1 METIYIESQ
10 KSAYNFYTCDT
21 KILTMSLPISFIS
34 KSLSISEKQVSTT
47 INLLAEKATV
57 PFISRYRKEMTGG
70 LDEVQIENIQI
81 AFLKLKDLEKRKK
94 TILETISEQG
104 NLSKELKEKIEKSWD
119 SNELEDLY
127 LPFKPRRKSRADK
140 AIELGLAPLAK
151 MLMSQQGASFSSMAE
166 RFVKG
171 EVESINEA
179 IKGAQ
184 DIAALWISERQYIRQ
199 KIRGLFWREGVLKS
213 KMVKGKEEEGEKFK
227 DYFSFEEPIKRIKS
241 HRFLAVYRGQK
252 EGVLKVVIEPPTKEA
267 IIMVA
272 DSVIKQDGDFKK
284 EIQEVVKDVYTRLLK
299 TSIETEVKKDL
310 KTQADIEAIKVFAE
324 NLRQLLLQSPLGG
337 KRTLA
342 IDPGFRSG
350 CKVVCLSENG
360 DLVGNSTIFPH
371 PPQNKTTDAMK
382 KISTMVQQYKIE
394 AIAIGNGTAGRETE
408 AFIKRIR
415 FNTKVNVYMV
425 NEAGA
430 SIYSASKIAREEF
443 PDYDVTV
450 RGAVSIGRRL
460 MDPLAELVKI
470 DPKSIGV
477 GQYQHDVDQA
487 ILKQRLDSVVESS
500 VNRVGVDVNTASKY
514 ILTYV
519 SGIGPQIAENI
530 VEYRKQNGDFTAR
543 KELNKVP
550 KLGTKAFEQSAGFLR
565 ISNGE
570 NPLDNSAVHP
580 ESYSLVK
587 KMAKDAK
594 CSLNELI
601 GNEEL
606 VGGLRIEKYI
616 TKEIGEITLNDLIK
630 ELVKPSR
637 DPRKIARVFEFDK
650 RLRSLADVEQGME
663 IVGIVNNV
671 TNFGAFVDIGIKE
684 SGLIHISNLADAY
697 VSNPADIVS
706 VHQHVKTKVISIDF
720 DRKRIGLKLI

>member
-1 METIYIESQ
+1 METIYIETK
-10 KSAYNFYTCDT
+10 KSVYNFYTCDT

-47 INLLAEKATV
+47 INLLEEKATV
-57 PFISRYRKEMTGG
+57 PFISRYRKQMTGG
-70 LDEVQIENIQI
+70 LDEVQIDNIQM

-94 TILETISEQG
+94 TILETILDQG
-104 NLSKELKEKIEKSWD
+104 NLIQELKEKIENSWD
-119 SNELEDLY
+119 SNQLEDLY

-140 AIELGLAPLAK
+140 AIELGLEPLAK

-171 EVESINEA
+171 EVENINEA

-199 KIRGLFWREGVLKS
+199 KIRGLFWRKGVLKS

-252 EGVLKVVIEPPTKEA
+252 EGVLKVAIEPPTKEA
-267 IIMVA
+267 ILMVA
-272 DSVIKQDGDFKK
+272 DSVLKRDGDFKK

-299 TSIETEVKKDL
+299 ISIETEVKKDL
-310 KTQADIEAIKVFAE
+310 KTQADVEAIKVFAE

-337 KRTLA
+337 KRILA

-360 DLVGNSTIFPH
+360 DLVGNSSIFPH

-415 FNTKVNVYMV
+415 FNTKVNVYIV

-487 ILKQRLDSVVESS
+487 VLKQRLDSVVESS

-530 VEYRKQNGDFTAR
+530 VAYRKQNGDFTAR

-565 ISNGE
+565 ISNAE

-580 ESYSLVK
+580 ESYSLVQ

-601 GNEEL
+601 GNEAL
-606 VGGLRIEKYI
+606 VGDLDIKNYI
-616 TKEIGEITLNDLIK
+616 TKEVGELTLNDLIK

-650 RLRSLADVEQGME
+650 RLRSIADVEQGME

-684 SGLIHISNLADAY
+684 SGLIHISNLADSY

-706 VHQHVKTKVISIDF
+706 VHQHVQAKVISIDV

>member
-1 METIYIESQ
+1 METIYTESQ

-47 INLLAEKATV
+47 INLLEEKATV

-70 LDEVQIENIQI
+70 LDEVQIEKIQI
-81 AFLKLKDLEKRKK
+81 AFLKFKELEKRKK
-94 TILETISEQG
+94 TILNTISEQG
-104 NLSKELKEKIEKSWD
+104 NLIQELKEKIENSWD

-171 EVESINEA
+171 ELENINEA

-241 HRFLAVYRGQK
+241 HRFLAIYRGQK
-252 EGVLKVVIEPPTKEA
+252 EGVLKVAIEPPTKEA
-267 IIMVA
+267 ILMVA
-272 DSVIKQDGDFKK
+272 DSVLKRDGDFKK

-299 TSIETEVKKDL
+299 ISIETEVKKDL
-310 KTQADIEAIKVFAE
+310 KTQADVEAIKVFAE
-324 NLRQLLLQSPLGG
+324 NFRQLLLQSPLGG

-394 AIAIGNGTAGRETE
+394 AIALGNGTAGRETE

-415 FNTKVNVYMV
+415 FNTKVNVYIV

-487 ILKQRLDSVVESS
+487 VLKQRLDSVVESS

-565 ISNGE
+565 ISNAE

-580 ESYSLVK
+580 ESYSLVQ

-601 GNEEL
+601 GNEAL
-606 VGGLRIEKYI
+606 VGDLDIKNYI
-616 TKEIGEITLNDLIK
+616 TKEVGELTLNDLIK
-630 ELVKPSR
+630 ELIKPSR

-671 TNFGAFVDIGIKE
+671 TNFGAIVDIGIKE
-684 SGLIHISNLADAY
+684 SGLIHISNLADSY
-697 VSNPADIVS
+697 VSNPADVVS
-706 VHQHVKTKVISIDF
+706 VHQHVKAKVISIDI
-720 DRKRIGLKLI
+720 DRKRIGLKLL

>member
-1 METIYIESQ
+1 METIYIQSK
-10 KSAYNFYTCDT
+10 KSVYNFYTCDT

-47 INLLAEKATV
+47 INLLEEKATV
-57 PFISRYRKEMTGG
+57 PFISRYRKQMTGG

-81 AFLKLKDLEKRKK
+81 ALLKLKDIEKRKK

-104 NLSKELKEKIEKSWD
+104 NLSKELKEKIENSWEI
-119 SNELEDLY
+119 NELEDFY

-140 AIELGLAPLAK
+140 AIELGLVPLAK
-151 MLMSQQGASFSSMAE
+151 ILMSQTGASFSSMAE

-171 EVESINEA
+171 EVKNINEA

-252 EGVLKVVIEPPTKEA
+252 EGVLKVVIEPPKKEA
-267 IIMVA
+267 ILMVS
-272 DSVIKQDGDFKK
+272 DSVIKHNGDFNK

-299 TSIETEVKKDL
+299 TSIESEVKKDL
-310 KTQADIEAIKVFAE
+310 KTQADVEAIKVFAE

-371 PPQNKTTDAMK
+371 PPQNKGADAMK

-408 AFIKRIR
+408 AFIKRVR
-415 FNTKVNVYMV
+415 FSTKVNVYIV

-477 GQYQHDVDQA
+477 GQYQHDVDQ
-487 ILKQRLDSVVESS
+487 S
-500 VNRVGVDVNTASKY
+500 
-514 ILTYV
+514 
-519 SGIGPQIAENI
+519 NI
-530 VEYRKQNGDFTAR
+530 K
-543 KELNKVP
+543 
-550 KLGTKAFEQSAGFLR
+550 TKAR
-565 ISNGE
+565 
-570 NPLDNSAVHP
+570 
-580 ESYSLVK
+580 
-587 KMAKDAK
+587 
-594 CSLNELI
+594 
-601 GNEEL
+601 
-606 VGGLRIEKYI
+606 
-616 TKEIGEITLNDLIK
+616 
-630 ELVKPSR
+630 
-637 DPRKIARVFEFDK
+637 
-650 RLRSLADVEQGME
+650 
-663 IVGIVNNV
+663 
-671 TNFGAFVDIGIKE
+671 FGC
-684 SGLIHISNLADAY
+684 
-697 VSNPADIVS
+697 
-706 VHQHVKTKVISIDF
+706 
-720 DRKRIGLKLI
+720 

>member
-1 METIYIESQ
+1 METIYIEQQ

>member
-1 METIYIESQ
+1 
-10 KSAYNFYTCDT
+10 
-21 KILTMSLPISFIS
+21 MSLPISFIS

-47 INLLAEKATV
+47 INLLEEKATV
-57 PFISRYRKEMTGG
+57 PFISRYRKQMTGG
-70 LDEVQIENIQI
+70 LDEVQIDNIQM

-94 TILETISEQG
+94 TILETILDQG
-104 NLSKELKEKIEKSWD
+104 NLIQELKEKIENSWD
-119 SNELEDLY
+119 SNQLEDLY

-140 AIELGLAPLAK
+140 AIELGLEPLAK

-171 EVESINEA
+171 EVENINEA

-199 KIRGLFWREGVLKS
+199 KIRGLFWRKGVLKS

-252 EGVLKVVIEPPTKEA
+252 EGVLKVAIEPPTKEA
-267 IIMVA
+267 ILMVA
-272 DSVIKQDGDFKK
+272 DSVLKRDGDFKK

-299 TSIETEVKKDL
+299 ISIETEVKKDL
-310 KTQADIEAIKVFAE
+310 KTQADVEAIKVFAE

-337 KRTLA
+337 KRILA

-360 DLVGNSTIFPH
+360 DLVGNSSIFPH

-415 FNTKVNVYMV
+415 FNTKVNVYIV

-487 ILKQRLDSVVESS
+487 VLKQRLDSVVESS

-530 VEYRKQNGDFTAR
+530 VAYRKQNGDFTAR

-565 ISNGE
+565 ISNAE

-580 ESYSLVK
+580 ESYSLVQ

-601 GNEEL
+601 GNEAL
-606 VGGLRIEKYI
+606 VGDLDIKNYI
-616 TKEIGEITLNDLIK
+616 TKEVGELTLNDLIK

-650 RLRSLADVEQGME
+650 RLRSIADVEQGME

-684 SGLIHISNLADAY
+684 SGLIHISNLADSY

-706 VHQHVKTKVISIDF
+706 VHQHVQAKVISIDV

>member
-1 METIYIESQ
+1 METIYIETK
-10 KSAYNFYTCDT
+10 KSVYNFYTCDT

-47 INLLAEKATV
+47 INLLEEKATV
-57 PFISRYRKEMTGG
+57 PFISRYRKQMTGG
-70 LDEVQIENIQI
+70 LDEVQIDNIQM

-94 TILETISEQG
+94 TILETILDQG
-104 NLSKELKEKIEKSWD
+104 NLIQELKEKIENSWD
-119 SNELEDLY
+119 SNQLEDLY

-140 AIELGLAPLAK
+140 AIELGLEPLAK

-171 EVESINEA
+171 EVENINEA

-199 KIRGLFWREGVLKS
+199 KIRGLFWRKGVLKS

-252 EGVLKVVIEPPTKEA
+252 EGVLKVAIEPPTKEA
-267 IIMVA
+267 ILMVA
-272 DSVIKQDGDFKK
+272 DSVLKRDGDFKK

-310 KTQADIEAIKVFAE
+310 KTQADVEAIKVFAE

-337 KRTLA
+337 KRILA

-360 DLVGNSTIFPH
+360 DLVGNSSIFPH

-415 FNTKVNVYMV
+415 FNTKVNVYIV

-487 ILKQRLDSVVESS
+487 VLKQRLDSVVESS

-530 VEYRKQNGDFTAR
+530 VAYRKQNGDFTAR

-565 ISNGE
+565 ISNAE

-580 ESYSLVK
+580 ESYSLVQ

-601 GNEEL
+601 GNEAL
-606 VGGLRIEKYI
+606 VGDLDIKNYI
-616 TKEIGEITLNDLIK
+616 TKEVGELTLNDLIK

-650 RLRSLADVEQGME
+650 RLRSIADVEQGME

-684 SGLIHISNLADAY
+684 SGLIHISNLADSY

-706 VHQHVKTKVISIDF
+706 VHQHVQAKVISIDV

>member
-1 METIYIESQ
+1 LETIYIETK
-10 KSAYNFYTCDT
+10 KSVYNFYTCDT

-47 INLLAEKATV
+47 INLLEEKATV
-57 PFISRYRKEMTGG
+57 PFISRYRKQMTGG
-70 LDEVQIENIQI
+70 LDEVQIDNIQM

-94 TILETISEQG
+94 TILETILDQG
-104 NLSKELKEKIEKSWD
+104 NLIQELKEKIENSWD
-119 SNELEDLY
+119 SNQLEDLY

-140 AIELGLAPLAK
+140 AIELGLEPLAK
-151 MLMSQQGASFSSMAE
+151 MLMSQQGASFSSLAE
-166 RFVKG
+166 RFVIG
-171 EVESINEA
+171 EVENINEA

-199 KIRGLFWREGVLKS
+199 KIRGLFWRKGVLKS

-252 EGVLKVVIEPPTKEA
+252 EGVLKVAIEPPTKEA
-267 IIMVA
+267 ILMVA
-272 DSVIKQDGDFKK
+272 DSVLKRDGDFKK

-299 TSIETEVKKDL
+299 ISIETEVKKDL
-310 KTQADIEAIKVFAE
+310 KTQADVEAIKVFAE

-337 KRTLA
+337 KRILA

-360 DLVGNSTIFPH
+360 DLVGNSSIFPH

-415 FNTKVNVYMV
+415 FNTKVNVYIV

-487 ILKQRLDSVVESS
+487 VLKQRLDSVVESS

-530 VEYRKQNGDFTAR
+530 VAYRKQNGDFTAR

-565 ISNGE
+565 ISNAE

-580 ESYSLVK
+580 ESYSLVQ

-601 GNEEL
+601 GNEAL
-606 VGGLRIEKYI
+606 VGDLDIKNYI
-616 TKEIGEITLNDLIK
+616 TKEVGELTLNDLIK

-650 RLRSLADVEQGME
+650 RLRSIADVEQGME

-684 SGLIHISNLADAY
+684 SGLIHISNLADGY

-706 VHQHVKTKVISIDF
+706 VHQHVQAKVISIDV

>member
-21 KILTMSLPISFIS
+21 KILIMSLPTSFIS

-47 INLLAEKATV
+47 INLLEEKATV
-57 PFISRYRKEMTGG
+57 PFISRYRKEITGG

-81 AFLKLKDLEKRKK
+81 AFLKFKDLEKRKK
-94 TILETISEQG
+94 TILNTISEQG
-104 NLSKELKEKIEKSWD
+104 NLIQELKEKIENSWD

-371 PPQNKTTDAMK
+371 PPQNKTTDAIK
-382 KISTMVQQYKIE
+382 KISTMMQQYKIE

>member
-1 METIYIESQ
+1 LETIYIEQQ

>member
-1 METIYIESQ
+1 METIYIEQQ

-284 EIQEVVKDVYTRLLK
+284 EIQEVVKDVYARLLK

>member
-1 METIYIESQ
+1 METIYIETK
-10 KSAYNFYTCDT
+10 KSVYNFYTCDT

-47 INLLAEKATV
+47 INLLEEKATV
-57 PFISRYRKEMTGG
+57 PFISRYRKQMTGG
-70 LDEVQIENIQI
+70 LDEVQIDNIQM

-94 TILETISEQG
+94 TILETILDQG
-104 NLSKELKEKIEKSWD
+104 NLIQELKEKIENSWD
-119 SNELEDLY
+119 SNQLEDLY

-140 AIELGLAPLAK
+140 AIELGLEPLAK

-171 EVESINEA
+171 EVENINEA

-199 KIRGLFWREGVLKS
+199 KIRGLFWRKGVLKS

-267 IIMVA
+267 ILMVA
-272 DSVIKQDGDFKK
+272 DSVLKRDGDFKK

-310 KTQADIEAIKVFAE
+310 KTQADVEAIKVFAE

-337 KRTLA
+337 KRILA

-415 FNTKVNVYMV
+415 FNTKVNVYIV

-530 VEYRKQNGDFTAR
+530 VAYRKQNGDFTAR

-565 ISNGE
+565 ISNAE

-580 ESYSLVK
+580 ESYSLVQ

-601 GNEEL
+601 GNEAL
-606 VGGLRIEKYI
+606 VGDLDIKNYI
-616 TKEIGEITLNDLIK
+616 TKEVGELTLNDLIK

-650 RLRSLADVEQGME
+650 RLRSIADVEQGME

-684 SGLIHISNLADAY
+684 SGLIHISNLADSY

-706 VHQHVKTKVISIDF
+706 VHQHVQAKVISIDV

>member
-1 METIYIESQ
+1 METIYIESK
-10 KSAYNFYTCDT
+10 KSVYNFYTCDT

-47 INLLAEKATV
+47 INLLEEKATV
-57 PFISRYRKEMTGG
+57 PFISRYRKQMTGG

-104 NLSKELKEKIEKSWD
+104 NLIQELKEKIENSWD

-140 AIELGLAPLAK
+140 AIELGLEPLAK

-171 EVESINEA
+171 EVENINEA

-267 IIMVA
+267 ILMVA
-272 DSVIKQDGDFKK
+272 DSVLKRDGDFKK

-310 KTQADIEAIKVFAE
+310 KTQADVEAIKVFAE

-337 KRTLA
+337 KRILA

-415 FNTKVNVYMV
+415 FNTKVNVYIV

-530 VEYRKQNGDFTAR
+530 VAYRKQNGDFTAR

-565 ISNGE
+565 ISNAE

-580 ESYSLVK
+580 ESYSLVQ

-601 GNEEL
+601 GNEAL
-606 VGGLRIEKYI
+606 VGDLDIKNYI
-616 TKEIGEITLNDLIK
+616 TKEVGELTLNDLIK

-650 RLRSLADVEQGME
+650 RLRSIADVEQGME

-684 SGLIHISNLADAY
+684 SGLIHISNLADSY

-706 VHQHVKTKVISIDF
+706 VHQHVQAKVISIDV

>member
-1 METIYIESQ
+1 
-10 KSAYNFYTCDT
+10 
-21 KILTMSLPISFIS
+21 MSIPISFIS

-47 INLLAEKATV
+47 INLLEENATV

-81 AFLKLKDLEKRKK
+81 AFLKLKDIEKRKK
-94 TILETISEQG
+94 TILATISEQG
-104 NLSKELKEKIEKSWD
+104 NLSEELKEKIENSWEI
-119 SNELEDLY
+119 NELEDFY

-140 AIELGLAPLAK
+140 AIEFGLEPLAK
-151 MLMSQQGASFSSMAE
+151 ILMSQKGSSLSSIAE
-166 RFVKG
+166 QYVTG
-171 EVESINEA
+171 EVKNINEA

-267 IIMVA
+267 ILMVA
-272 DSVIKQDGDFKK
+272 DSIIKQDGCFNK
-284 EIQEVVKDVYTRLLK
+284 EIQEVVKDVYIRLLK

-310 KTQADIEAIKVFAE
+310 KIQADVEAIKVFAE

-415 FNTKVNVYMV
+415 FNTKVNVYIV

-477 GQYQHDVDQA
+477 GQYQHDVDQT

-530 VEYRKQNGDFTAR
+530 VAYRKTNGDFTAR
-543 KELNKVP
+543 TELNKVP

-565 ISNGE
+565 ISNAE

-580 ESYSLVK
+580 ELYSLVK

-601 GNEEL
+601 GNEAL
-606 VGGLRIEKYI
+606 VGAINIENYI
-616 TKEIGEITLNDLIK
+616 TKELGKLTLNDLIQ

-650 RLRSLADVEQGME
+650 RLRSIADVEEGME
-663 IVGIVNNV
+663 IVGVVNNV

-684 SGLIHISNLADAY
+684 SGLIHISNLADGY

-706 VHQHVKTKVISIDF
+706 VHQHVQTKVISIDI

>member
-1 METIYIESQ
+1 
-10 KSAYNFYTCDT
+10 
-21 KILTMSLPISFIS
+21 MSLPNSIIS
-34 KSLSISEKQVSTT
+34 KTLSIPVHQVNSTVK
-47 INLLAEKATV
+47 LLEEKATV

-70 LDEVQIENIQI
+70 LDEIQIENIQI
-81 AFLKLKDLEKRKK
+81 AFLKLKDLEKRKR

-104 NLSKELKEKIEKSWD
+104 NLSQELIEKIENSWE
-119 SNELEDLY
+119 SNDLEDLY

-140 AIELGLAPLAK
+140 AIELGLEPLAK
-151 MLMSQQGASFSSMAE
+151 MLMSQQGGSFSSMAE

-171 EVESINEA
+171 EVEDINEA

-252 EGVLKVVIEPPTKEA
+252 EGVLKVAIEPPTKEA
-267 IIMVA
+267 ILMVA
-272 DSVIKQDGDFKK
+272 DSVIKRDGDFKK

-310 KTQADIEAIKVFAE
+310 KTQADVEAIKVFAE
-324 NLRQLLLQSPLGG
+324 NLRQLLLQAPLGG
-337 KRTLA
+337 KRILA

-470 DPKSIGV
+470 NPKSIGV

-500 VNRVGVDVNTASKY
+500 VNRVGIDVNTASKY

-519 SGIGPQIAENI
+519 SGIGPLIAENI

-565 ISNGE
+565 ISNAE

-580 ESYSLVK
+580 ENYSLVK

-606 VGGLRIEKYI
+606 VGGLNIEKYI
-616 TKEIGEITLNDLIK
+616 TKEVGELTLNDLIK

-650 RLRSLADVEQGME
+650 RLRSLADVEEGME

-684 SGLIHISNLADAY
+684 SGLIHISNLSDAY
-697 VSNPADIVS
+697 VSNPADVVS

>member
-1 METIYIESQ
+1 
-10 KSAYNFYTCDT
+10 
-21 KILTMSLPISFIS
+21 MSLPISFIS
-34 KSLSISEKQVSTT
+34 RALSISEKQVSST
-47 INLLAEKATV
+47 INLFEENATV

-70 LDEVQIENIQI
+70 LDEVQVENIQI
-81 AFLKLKDLEKRKK
+81 AFSKLKDLEKRKK
-94 TILETISEQG
+94 TILETIFNQG
-104 NLSKELKEKIEKSWD
+104 NLSQELKQKIDNSWD

-140 AIELGLAPLAK
+140 AIELGLEPLAK
-151 MLMSQQGASFSSMAE
+151 ILMSQKGDIFSSMAE
-166 RFVKG
+166 RFVTG
-171 EVESINEA
+171 EVKDINEE

-199 KIRGLFWREGVLKS
+199 KIRGLFWREGMLKS

-267 IIMVA
+267 ILMVA
-272 DSVIKQDGDFKK
+272 DSVVKQDGGFNK

-310 KTQADIEAIKVFAE
+310 KTQADLEAIKVFAE

-360 DLVGNSTIFPH
+360 DLVGNSAIFPH

-415 FNTKVNVYMV
+415 FNTKVNVYIV

-443 PDYDVTV
+443 PDFDVTV
-450 RGAVSIGRRL
+450 RVAVSIGRRL

-477 GQYQHDVDQA
+477 GQYQHDVDQT

-530 VEYRKQNGDFTAR
+530 VAYRKQNGDFTAR

-565 ISNGE
+565 ISNAE

-580 ESYSLVK
+580 ESYSLVN

-606 VGGLRIEKYI
+606 VGNLNIEKYI
-616 TKEIGEITLNDLIK
+616 SKEVGELTLNDLIK

-650 RLRSLADVEQGME
+650 RLRSIADVEEGME

-671 TNFGAFVDIGIKE
+671 TNFGAFIDIGIKE
-684 SGLIHISNLADAY
+684 SGLIHISNLADGF

-706 VHQHVKTKVISIDF
+706 VHQHVQTKVISIDI

>member
-34 KSLSISEKQVSTT
+34 KSLSISEKQVSIT
-47 INLLAEKATV
+47 INLLEEKATV

-70 LDEVQIENIQI
+70 LDEVQIEKIQI
-81 AFLKLKDLEKRKK
+81 AFLKFKELEKRKK
-94 TILETISEQG
+94 TILNTISEQG
-104 NLSKELKEKIEKSWD
+104 NLIQELKEKIENSWD

-127 LPFKPRRKSRADK
+127 LPFKPRRKSRADQ
-140 AIELGLAPLAK
+140 AIELGLEPLAK
-151 MLMSQQGASFSSMAE
+151 MLMSQQGASFSSLAE

-171 EVESINEA
+171 EVENMNEA

-199 KIRGLFWREGVLKS
+199 KIRGLFWRDGVLKS

-267 IIMVA
+267 ILMVA
-272 DSVIKQDGDFKK
+272 DSVLKRDGDFKK

-299 TSIETEVKKDL
+299 TSIEAEVKKDL
-310 KTQADIEAIKVFAE
+310 KIQADVEAIKVFAE

-337 KRTLA
+337 KRILA

-371 PPQNKTTDAMK
+371 PPQNKTTDAIK
-382 KISTMVQQYKIE
+382 KISTMMQQYKIE

-415 FNTKVNVYMV
+415 FNTKVNVYIV

-477 GQYQHDVDQA
+477 GQYQHDVDQT

-530 VEYRKQNGDFTAR
+530 VAYRKQNGDFTAR
-543 KELNKVP
+543 KELKKVP

-565 ISNGE
+565 ISNAE

-580 ESYSLVK
+580 ERYSLVQ

-606 VGGLRIEKYI
+606 VGGLNVEKYI
-616 TKEIGEITLNDLIK
+616 TKEAGEITLNDLIK

-637 DPRKIARVFEFDK
+637 DPRKIVRVFEFDK
-650 RLRSLADVEQGME
+650 RLRSIADVEQGME

-697 VSNPADIVS
+697 VSNPADVVS
-706 VHQHVKTKVISIDF
+706 VHQHVKAKVISIDF

>member
-1 METIYIESQ
+1 
-10 KSAYNFYTCDT
+10 
-21 KILTMSLPISFIS
+21 MSLPISFIS

>member
-1 METIYIESQ
+1 METIYIETK
-10 KSAYNFYTCDT
+10 KSVYNFYTCDT

-47 INLLAEKATV
+47 INLLEEKATV
-57 PFISRYRKEMTGG
+57 PFISRYRKQMTGG
-70 LDEVQIENIQI
+70 LDEVQIDNIQM

-94 TILETISEQG
+94 TILETILDQG
-104 NLSKELKEKIEKSWD
+104 NLIQELKEKIENSWD
-119 SNELEDLY
+119 SNQLEDLY

-140 AIELGLAPLAK
+140 AIELGLEPLAK

-171 EVESINEA
+171 EVENINEA

-199 KIRGLFWREGVLKS
+199 KIRGLFWRKGVLKS

-252 EGVLKVVIEPPTKEA
+252 EGVLKVAIEPPTKEA
-267 IIMVA
+267 ILMVA
-272 DSVIKQDGDFKK
+272 DSVLKRDGDFKK

-310 KTQADIEAIKVFAE
+310 KTQADVEAIKVFAE

-337 KRTLA
+337 KRILA

-415 FNTKVNVYMV
+415 FNTKVNVYIV

-487 ILKQRLDSVVESS
+487 VLKQRLDSVVESS

-530 VEYRKQNGDFTAR
+530 VAYRKQNGDFTAR

-565 ISNGE
+565 ISNAE

-580 ESYSLVK
+580 ESYSLVQ

-601 GNEEL
+601 GNEAL
-606 VGGLRIEKYI
+606 VGDLDIKNYI
-616 TKEIGEITLNDLIK
+616 TKEVGELTLNDLIK

-650 RLRSLADVEQGME
+650 RLRSIADVEQGME

-684 SGLIHISNLADAY
+684 SGLIHISNLADSY

-706 VHQHVKTKVISIDF
+706 VHQHVQAKVISIDV

>member
-1 METIYIESQ
+1 METIYIEQQ

-310 KTQADIEAIKVFAE
+310 KTQADADAIKVFAE

>member
-1 METIYIESQ
+1 METIYTESQ

-47 INLLAEKATV
+47 INLLEEKATL

-104 NLSKELKEKIEKSWD
+104 NLIQELKGKIENSWD

-140 AIELGLAPLAK
+140 AIELGLEPLAK

-171 EVESINEA
+171 EVENINEA

-252 EGVLKVVIEPPTKEA
+252 EGVLKVAIEPPTKEA
-267 IIMVA
+267 ILMVA
-272 DSVIKQDGDFKK
+272 DSVLKRDGDFKK

-299 TSIETEVKKDL
+299 TSIEAEVKKDL
-310 KTQADIEAIKVFAE
+310 KIQADVEAIKVFAE

-415 FNTKVNVYMV
+415 FNTKVNVYIV

-487 ILKQRLDSVVESS
+487 VLKQRLDSVVESS

-530 VEYRKQNGDFTAR
+530 VAYRKQNGDFTAR

-565 ISNGE
+565 ISNAE

-580 ESYSLVK
+580 ESYSLVQ

-706 VHQHVKTKVISIDF
+706 VHQHVKTKVISID
-720 DRKRIGLKLI
+720 LIVNESG

>member
-1 METIYIESQ
+1 
-10 KSAYNFYTCDT
+10 
-21 KILTMSLPISFIS
+21 MSLPISFIS

-47 INLLAEKATV
+47 INLLEEKATV
-57 PFISRYRKEMTGG
+57 PFISRYRKQMTGG
-70 LDEVQIENIQI
+70 LDEVQIDNIQM

-94 TILETISEQG
+94 TILETILDQG
-104 NLSKELKEKIEKSWD
+104 NLIQELKEKIENSWD
-119 SNELEDLY
+119 SNQLEDLY

-140 AIELGLAPLAK
+140 AIELGLEPLAK

-171 EVESINEA
+171 EVENINEA

-199 KIRGLFWREGVLKS
+199 KIRGLFWRKGVLKS

-252 EGVLKVVIEPPTKEA
+252 EGVLKVAIEPPTKEA
-267 IIMVA
+267 ILMVA
-272 DSVIKQDGDFKK
+272 DSVLKRDGDFKK

-310 KTQADIEAIKVFAE
+310 KTQADVEAIKVFAE

-337 KRTLA
+337 KRILA

-360 DLVGNSTIFPH
+360 DLVGNSSIFPH

-415 FNTKVNVYMV
+415 FNTKVNVYIV

-530 VEYRKQNGDFTAR
+530 VAYRKQNGDFTAR

-565 ISNGE
+565 ISNAE

-580 ESYSLVK
+580 ESYSLVQ

-601 GNEEL
+601 GNEAL
-606 VGGLRIEKYI
+606 VGDLDIKNYI
-616 TKEIGEITLNDLIK
+616 TKEVGELTLNDLIK

-650 RLRSLADVEQGME
+650 RLRSIADVEQGME

-684 SGLIHISNLADAY
+684 SGLIHISNLADSY

-706 VHQHVKTKVISIDF
+706 VHQHVQAKVISIDV

>member
-1 METIYIESQ
+1 MPI
-10 KSAYNFYTCDT
+10 
-21 KILTMSLPISFIS
+21 PISFIS
-34 KSLSISEKQVSTT
+34 KNLSIPENQVKST
-47 INLLAEKATV
+47 IGLLEGKATV

-81 AFLKLKDLEKRKK
+81 TYLKLKELEKRKATIIE
-94 TILETISEQG
+94 TILEQG
-104 NLSKELKEKIEKSWD
+104 NLSQELKTKIDTSWD
-119 SNELEDLY
+119 SNEIEDLY
-127 LPFKPRRKSRADK
+127 LPFKPRRKTKADK
-140 AIELGLAPLAK
+140 AIELGLEPLAK
-151 MLMSQQGASFSSMAE
+151 MLMSQKGSDIFSMAE
-166 RFVKG
+166 RFIKG
-171 EVESINEA
+171 GISNAEEA
-179 IKGAQ
+179 VKGAQ
-184 DIAALWISERQYIRQ
+184 DIAALWVSERQAIRQ
-199 KIRGLFWREGVLKS
+199 KIRSLFWREGSLKS

-227 DYFSFEEPIKRIKS
+227 DYFSFEEPIKRVKS

-252 EGVLKVVIEPPTKEA
+252 EGVLRVSIEPPIKA
-267 IIMVA
+267 LKIIS
-272 DSVIKQDGDFKK
+272 DSVLKQNGDFK
-284 EIQEVVKDVYTRLLK
+284 EEMQEVVKDAYSRLIK
-299 TSIETEVKKDL
+299 PSIETEIKKDL
-310 KTQADIEAIKVFAE
+310 KTKADDEAIKVFAE

-360 DLVGNSTIFPH
+360 DLLGNATIFPH

-382 KISTMVQQYKIE
+382 KISTMVQQYKIN

-408 AFIKRIR
+408 SFIKRIR
-415 FNTKVNVYMV
+415 FNTKLNVYIV

-477 GQYQHDVDQA
+477 GQYQHDVDQTV
-487 ILKQRLDSVVESS
+487 LKQRLDSVVESS
-500 VNRVGVDVNTASKY
+500 VNRVGVDLNTASKY

-530 VEYRKQNGDFTAR
+530 VEYRKENGDFKSR
-543 KELNKVP
+543 KELGKVP
-550 KLGTKAFEQSAGFLR
+550 KLGAKAFEQSAGFLR

-580 ESYSLVK
+580 ENYTLVN

-594 CSLNELI
+594 CSIDDLI
-601 GNEEL
+601 GNEES
-606 VGGLRIEKYI
+606 VGQLDVQKYI
-616 TKEIGEITLNDLIK
+616 SAEVGELTLSELIK
-630 ELVKPSR
+630 ELGKPSR

-650 RLRSLADVEQGME
+650 RLRSLADVEVGME
-663 IVGIVNNV
+663 VVGIVNNV

-684 SGLIHISNLADAY
+684 NGLIHISNLADDY

-706 VHQHVKTKVISIDF
+706 VHQHVSAQVISVDA
-720 DRKRIGLKLI
+720 DRKRIGLKLLD